1 MEYIMWLLKG
11 VGYNFSGWR
20 AAELLLHHD
29 LNGQINN
36 ANKQPAASA
45 PFLTS
50 QLNNTTNNTSLPFL
64 FLSKFDQ

>member
-1 MEYIMWLLKG
+1 MWLPKG
-11 VGYNFSGWR
+11 VGSGWR

-50 QLNNTTNNTSLPFL
+50 QLNNTTNNTTSLPFL